1 MSLEFVINGEASVGA
16 WEKPGSLQLHAP
28 NGGNLTVDGPLGG
41 AFLIPRP
48 LAVVD
53 YWRQHARPD
62 RIFALGFTI
71 EVTPRTITE
80 IRLSRERVRTEESRG
95 RIERFRRRKP

>member
-53 YWRQHARPD
+53 YSVCGFKVSLQVFLLLEFDLAR
-62 RIFALGFTI
+62 FAGL
-71 EVTPRTITE
+71 R
-80 IRLSRERVRTEESRG
+80 
-95 RIERFRRRKP
+95 

>member
-53 YWRQHARPD
+53 YFVPQSKWP
-62 RIFALGFTI
+62 L
-71 EVTPRTITE
+71 PRSLRASE
-80 IRLSRERVRTEESRG
+80 PVDPRERGRNDGAVSEQSQLCGRLS
-95 RIERFRRRKP
+95 FPD